1 VSGKVEIELEAPD
14 GHPLGV
20 WIEPWGDR
28 VEIAAG
34 ARARLYFDGD
44 VRESVV
50 VRWMEDAFWV
60 GVPRYST
67 LRVKTDGGDVI
78 REYDTRDIPPVPEG
92 FRPI

>member
-60 GVPRYST
+60 GVPR
-67 LRVKTDGGDVI
+67 
-78 REYDTRDIPPVPEG
+78 
-92 FRPI
+92 